1 MINMTAKEFDRRFD
15 NGEDIDTLMEADEI
29 LTMADLKNIVKEK
42 KSMDFSKKAH
52 EQISLSFPK
61 EFIEIIDNKIKEIG
75 VNREA
80 FIKMI
85 LAQQLGIFARR

>member
-1 MINMTAKEFDRRFD
+1 MEMITAEELDKKFD
-15 NGEDIDTLMEADEI
+15 NDEDVSEY
-29 LTMADLKNIVKEK
+29 
-42 KSMDFSKKAH
+42 MDFSKAKKFNSFFEKNQKAE

-85 LAQQLGIFARR
+85 VAQQLGIFARR

>member
-29 LTMADLKNIVKEK
+29 LTMTDLKNIVKEK
-42 KSMDFSKKAH
+42 KSMDFSKAQ

-85 LAQQLGIFARR
+85 VAQQLGIFAKR